1 MVDAGPS
8 WTTIALILFVVIGCI
23 LVVFLGYMVR
33 SAYDIR
39 IGLKAQ
45 LDRGLR
51 AVEEDG
57 AKKGRQ
63 LRQELG
69 SEIERARA
77 AIFEDSRRKL
87 TEALATMDKRQAEF
101 ETTIRQERIHM
112 SVTLDML
119 RDEIAELGRR
129 IEELERELLVGGG
142 PAEPIAPAGPSPGP
156 TRPVPSPTNP
166 TRTGGGAG
174 GAPTA
179 SGGSGQGVAR
189 TIVAAK

>member
-69 SEIERARA
+69 GEIERARG

-112 SVTLDML
+112 SVTLDVL
-119 RDEIAELGRR
+119 REEMAELGRR
-129 IEELERELLVGGG
+129 IEELERELLIGG
-142 PAEPIAPAGPSPGP
+142 PAEPTAAAGPGPGP
-156 TRPVPSPTNP
+156 AHPVPSPTSQ
-166 TRTGGGAG
+166 TRSGGGAG
-174 GAPTA
+174 GPPTA
-179 SGGSGQGVAR
+179 TGGPAQGVTR